1 MALNIVAFVQARLG
15 SSRLPEKALREIEG
29 KPMIWH
35 IIDRLK
41 HSKHIT
47 NIVVATTVN
56 PLDDKIGAFCEQN
69 KVGYHRGSEMDL
81 VSRFYET
88 AKKFNADIIVRIWGD
103 CVFIDPA
110 IVDQGIQ
117 MLLDGKL
124 DYVSNVR
131 PPSFPRGMDFEVF
144 TFQALERDN
153 KETAG
158 DVFFREYM
166 TDYIF
171 RNPDKFKLGNL
182 KNDTDLSARCLY
194 VDYAD
199 DLALAQAIYKEMY
212 AQGKKMFH
220 LKDILDLL
228 EQNPALKQ
236 MNAGLQ
242 RYGDYLAELKKK
254 GMDTMGWEKAG
265 KK

>member
-1 MALNIVAFVQARLG
+1 MNIIAFVQARLG
-15 SSRLPEKALREIEG
+15 SSRLPGKALREIQG

-35 IIDRLK
+35 VIDRLK
-41 HSKHIT
+41 HSKHISK
-47 NIVVATTVN
+47 IVVATTIN
-56 PLDDKIGAFCEQN
+56 PLDEKIAAFCEQN
-69 KVGYHRGSEMDL
+69 NVGYHRGSEMDL

-103 CVFIDPA
+103 CVMIDPQ
-110 IVDQGIQ
+110 IVDKGIA

-144 TFQALERDN
+144 TFAALERDF
-153 KETAG
+153 KETS
-158 DVFFREYM
+158 DPFYREYM

-182 KNDTDLSARCLY
+182 ANDTDMSSRCLY

-199 DLALAQAIYKEMY
+199 DLALAQEIYKEMH
-212 AQGKKMFH
+212 AQGKTMFY
-220 LKDILDLL
+220 LQDILDLL
-228 EQNPALKQ
+228 EQNPRLKQ

-242 RYGDYLAELKKK
+242 RYSDYLAALKKK
-254 GMDTMGWEKAG
+254 GISAMGWENAG
-265 KK
+265 KKNQ